1 MNSDVGSAQRKM
13 RPHRRDLETG
23 GMMDAQASQGMGDGQ
38 WRGFGKAAQTK
49 GGIAHRAGP
58 LPKAG
63 RPRAAACDL
72 IKLSLSRAEMA
83 EPSALSSDSIP
94 I

>member
-1 MNSDVGSAQRKM
+1 
-13 RPHRRDLETG
+13 
-23 GMMDAQASQGMGDGQ
+23 MDACAGQRMGGGQSQ
-38 WRGFGKAAQTK
+38 RFGKTARTK
-49 GGIAHRAGP
+49 DGIAHRAGP
-58 LPKAG
+58 LPQAG
-63 RPRAAACDL
+63 RPRAAACNL